1 MSHKINWLFFLKN
14 GGFGGGGSV
23 PAVQQ
28 PPAPQPTP
36 TPTNIN
42 PVANASDRA
51 ASLKKLQ
58 FGLSST
64 VAGGAP
70 GMTGTGANL
79 KAPAI
84 AGSGTAATTG
94 GV

>member
-1 MSHKINWLFFLKN
+1 MC
-14 GGFGGGGSV
+14 FGGGAT
-23 PAVQQ
+23 PQVQQ
-28 PPAPQPTP
+28 PPAAQPTP
-36 TPTNIN
+36 TPTTMN
-42 PVANASDRA
+42 PVATAADRA

-70 GMTGTGANL
+70 GMTGSGANL
-79 KAPAI
+79 TPGASASPGA
-84 AGSGTAATTG
+84 GTAKTTG